1 MTFEILKLRVETYGK
16 EIETRGGEVVKV
28 ASSGYFYA
36 RCLIQERAGC
46 EHYSGEAGD
55 GKIFG
60 YRIREDLYDVRR
72 QETEFS

>member
-1 MTFEILKLRVETYGK
+1 M
-16 EIETRGGEVVKV
+16 VKV

-55 GKIFG
+55 GKRFG

>member
-1 MTFEILKLRVETYGK
+1 MARKLRNQGWGSGESGK
-16 EIETRGGEVVKV
+16 QWL
-28 ASSGYFYA
+28 FLA
-36 RCLIQERAGC
+36 RCLIQKGAGC

-72 QETEFS
+72 QETELS